1 LTETWAVLK
10 TLQWT
15 TGYFRE
21 KGIEGGRLDAE
32 LLLAHVLGLDRVG
45 LYLQFDRPLNTTE
58 LTEFRGLVGRR
69 ARREPLQYILGKV
82 EFWSLSL
89 HVSPAVLIPRPDTEL
104 LVAEALKR
112 APEAAAV
119 LDVGTGSGAIAIALA
134 HERPDLTVT
143 ALDLSSEALAVA
155 EGNARQLGVAAR
167 MAFHQGDLGEFDG
180 GPFDLIVAN
189 PPYIPAAD
197 LADLMPEVRD
207 FEPLQALDGGADGLA
222 CYRRLLPMVERVLTS
237 GGWLLLEIGIDQ
249 APFVQ
254 AMLRD
259 SHLFADP
266 FTARDLS
273 GIERVVGARR
283 SPRTHDQQL
292 KD

>member
-10 TLQWT
+10 ALQWT

-32 LLLAHVLGLDRVG
+32 LLLAQVLGLDRVG
-45 LYLQFDRPLNTTE
+45 LYLQFDRPLNVSE

-89 HVSPAVLIPRPDTEL
+89 QVSPAVLIPRPDTEL
-104 LVAEALKR
+104 LVAEALKK
-112 APEAAAV
+112 APAKAAV

-143 ALDLSSEALAVA
+143 ALDLSIEALTVA
-155 EGNARQLGVAAR
+155 KGNAQRLGVAER
-167 MAFHQGDLGEFDG
+167 IIFQQGDLGEFDG
-180 GPFDLIVAN
+180 GSFALVVAN

-197 LADLMPEVRD
+197 LATLMPEVRD
-207 FEPLQALDGGADGLA
+207 FEPLQALDGGADGLV
-222 CYRRLLPMVERVLTS
+222 CYRRLLPMAKRVLAS
-237 GGWLLLEIGIDQ
+237 GGWLLLEVGIGQ

-254 AMLRD
+254 TMLLD
-259 SHLFADP
+259 SHLFVDS
-266 FTARDLS
+266 FIARDLS
-273 GIERVVGARR
+273 GIERVVGAQR
-283 SPRTHDQQL
+283 SPATNARQL
-292 KD
+292 

>member
-1 LTETWAVLK
+1 MAETWSVLK

-32 LLLAHVLGLDRVG
+32 LLLAKILGLDRIG
-45 LYLQFDRPLNTTE
+45 LYLQFDRPLNTAE

-69 ARREPLQYILGKV
+69 ARREPLQYILGKA

-112 APEAAAV
+112 APEQAAV

-143 ALDLSSEALAVA
+143 ALDLSAEALAVA
-155 EGNARQLGVAAR
+155 EDNARQLGVAER
-167 MAFHQGDLGEFDG
+167 MTFQQGDLGEFDG
-180 GPFDLIVAN
+180 GPFALIVAN
-189 PPYIPAAD
+189 PPYIPTGD
-197 LADLMPEVRD
+197 LATLIPEVRD
-207 FEPLQALDGGADGLA
+207 FEPSQALDGGADGLA
-222 CYRRLLPMVERVLTS
+222 CYRQLLPLAQRVLTS
-237 GGWLLLEIGIDQ
+237 GGWLLLEVGSGQ

-254 AMLRD
+254 AMLLD

-266 FTARDLS
+266 FIARDLS

-283 SPRTHDQQL
+283 SPDNERPAIQG
-292 KD
+292 